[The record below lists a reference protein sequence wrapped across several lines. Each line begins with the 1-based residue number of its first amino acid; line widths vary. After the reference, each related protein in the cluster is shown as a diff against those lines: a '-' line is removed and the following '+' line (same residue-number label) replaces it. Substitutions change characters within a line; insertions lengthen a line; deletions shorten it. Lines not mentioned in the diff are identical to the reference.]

1 MTHLSLLPSKYKF
14 SLTGPEGNAKSL
26 GFTATVVLNLG
37 SIHKLEPLCMVPI
50 NLVHHFCC
58 LLFPYSSCFHEL
70 AFLNFFLQIAV
81 FVGVL
86 SFSTAVM
93 HNVEIGL
100 DQSLS
105 MPDVSL
111 EIMLLFSNL

>member
-1 MTHLSLLPSKYKF
+1 MLPS
-14 SLTGPEGNAKSL
+14 
-26 GFTATVVLNLG
+26 NL
-37 SIHKLEPLCMVPI
+37 I
-50 NLVHHFCC
+50 NDFYC
-58 LLFPYSSCFHEL
+58 LLFLYSSCFHEF
-70 AFLNFFLQIAV
+70 AFLQIAV

-111 EIMLLFSNL
+111 KIMLLFSSLSLN

>member
-1 MTHLSLLPSKYKF
+1 
-14 SLTGPEGNAKSL
+14 
-26 GFTATVVLNLG
+26 
-37 SIHKLEPLCMVPI
+37 MVPF
-50 NLVHHFCC
+50 NLSNRSNLFLHSSTSMN
-58 LLFPYSSCFHEL
+58 LLF
-70 AFLNFFLQIAV
+70 FFLQIAV

-111 EIMLLFSNL
+111 KIMLLQQFCG